1 MLQGWSESGPD
12 RVYRG
17 HSPSVFLQPHFAD
30 DLLNFEWKQLITKK
44 SPIPPGLTTAAAK
57 CLSSSLLKWNYGF
70 TKVWWELKPG
80 LNLPPSVW
88 WQNLGQCCTGPKLT
102 PKFYKS
108 FQASGSA
115 WGEFQIWCSKYV
127 SSYFKMS
134 LLTFCIVQIKIIA
147 RKVNSVSPS
156 VSLPFFSQFLCCAGY
171 LVMMLACSGKLRPH
185 GKKEIFLHASLD

>member
-1 MLQGWSESGPD
+1 MCTVVTLLQFSSSHTLL
-12 RVYRG
+12 RI
-17 HSPSVFLQPHFAD
+17 SPFLFWVEAANQ
-30 DLLNFEWKQLITKK
+30 QK

-57 CLSSSLLKWNYGF
+57 CLPSSFLKQNHGF

-88 WQNLGQCCTGPKLT
+88 WQNLGQCYTGPKLT

-127 SSYFKMS
+127 SSYFEVS
-134 LLTFCIVQIKIIA
+134 LLTFCIVQIKITA
-147 RKVNSVSPS
+147 RKVNSVFPS
-156 VSLPFFSQFLCCAGY
+156 ASLPLFSQFLCCAGY
-171 LVMMLACSGKLRPH
+171 LVMMSDVVGNPDLMEE
-185 GKKEIFLHASLD
+185 KKFFDMHLQINY